1 MFAKNELDILRC
13 WHILEVSFNPHMKT
27 LSLATFL
34 ILAAAAVQAAP
45 VMQAQDLSEEAL
57 KSVATDRQKAS
68 IDKYNKAVARAEKNR
83 EKAMK
88 EVKKIT
94 RDNDA
99 GMKKTIQRRQLNTM
113 LPPCERAPEAP
124 RKASD
129 YTIRY

>member
-1 MFAKNELDILRC
+1 
-13 WHILEVSFNPHMKT
+13 MKT
-27 LSLATFL
+27 LSLATL
-34 ILAAAAVQAAP
+34 LVLAAAAVQAAP
-45 VMQAQDLSEEAL
+45 IVQTKDLSEDTL
-57 KSVATDRQKAS
+57 KSIASDRQKAS
-68 IDKYNKAVARAEKNR
+68 LDSYNKAVTRTEKNR
-83 EKAMK
+83 EKAIK

-94 RDNDA
+94 RENDA

>member
-1 MFAKNELDILRC
+1 
-13 WHILEVSFNPHMKT
+13 
-27 LSLATFL
+27 
-34 ILAAAAVQAAP
+34 
-45 VMQAQDLSEEAL
+45 MQAQDLSEEAL

-88 EVKKIT
+88 EAKKIT

-113 LPPCERAPEAP
+113 LPPCERTPETP
-124 RKASD
+124 RKSED